1 MERFIL
7 SNPMLLNERV
17 SLLTS
22 YEQRWNL
29 YLGEE
34 REKLNYSIKESWDK
48 VFSSFNLFSIN
59 LPCANGN
66 PLQYLCLE
74 NSMDRRTWWAPV
86 HGVTKSQTW
95 LSNWTEITIQYK
107 RLNLILTT
115 SVSLSLKTATR
126 VVIKHVEMDITKII
140 LG

>member
-1 MERFIL
+1 MIKRKYFP
-7 SNPMLLNERV
+7 NPSV
-17 SLLTS
+17 S
-22 YEQRWNL
+22 Q
-29 YLGEE
+29 
-34 REKLNYSIKESWDK
+34 
-48 VFSSFNLFSIN
+48 
-59 LPCANGN
+59 
-66 PLQYLCLE
+66 LQVLV
-74 NSMDRRTWWAPV
+74 MDREAWRAAV

-126 VVIKHVEMDITKII
+126 VVIKHVEMDITKSI